1 MPENLEEWL
10 KHIEG
15 VHPRAVEMGL
25 ERVTTVKDALHLAP
39 EFPIVTV
46 GGTNGKGSACAMLEA
61 ILQQAGYRTGCY
73 TSPHL
78 LRFNERVRLGREE
91 AADEALSRAFAAI
104 EAARGEVALTY
115 FEFTTL
121 AAV

>member
-25 ERVTTVKDALHLAP
+25 ERVTAVKHALHLTP
-39 EFPIVTV
+39 DFPIITV

-61 ILQQAGYRTGCY
+61 VLHQAGYKTGCY

-78 LRFNERVRLGREE
+78 LRYNERVRLKRED
-91 AADEALSRAFAAI
+91 ATD
-104 EAARGEVALTY
+104 
-115 FEFTTL
+115 
-121 AAV
+121 